1 MREFLLGLRLL
12 VGSGRGNRVRFV
24 LMAVGGAVG
33 VCCLAIVMSI
43 SGIIEARDARLAARE
58 PTFSKPSPGGSG
70 TYGFTIERDDPFG
83 SRQFTRVF
91 LAPGTDREPPPPPGV
106 NRLPRPGE
114 FFVSPRLA
122 ETLAE
127 YPGLKQRLPGRQVG
141 VIGREGVAD
150 PDELF
155 AYVGLSR
162 ELIPQEGHRF
172 NTYGM
177 PYVGRPTVESSAL
190 DIVRFTMIGVVLL
203 PLGVFL
209 AVCARLSA
217 ASRARRL
224 AALRLLGLSA
234 KRTQRVNAVET
245 VVAALFAGLL
255 GLGLYIVLN
264 QVGARVGLPGLKW
277 YPEDATPNGTTVAVC
292 LIGCP
297 FLAWLV
303 GRAGAREAVRSPLA
317 VRRTAVQRRPARW
330 GFIPLLAGTGI
341 GVGYCVAGATGHA
354 PRDTALSSVLIPC
367 AVLLV
372 GAGLALTLPVLA
384 QFLSRRVAAS
394 TRSFTLNLAMRR
406 NEVESGSALRVATG
420 LVLVV
425 FAGSLTQGVLIEL
438 DQVYRPDSPIQE
450 YRISRSEL
458 SERQMT
464 ELRRIPEVRA
474 QAVGVYSWTD
484 PEVDSYEPT
493 AGMLIA
499 TCRELEFLAPG
510 AKGCV
515 DGRAQ
520 RLRSPDPADD
530 EQLKPGEKAPFS
542 LTRGGDT
549 RMWELTVPKSVVKV
563 PVDSASI
570 IDADSGIIV
579 PPSAIPSGAGLSG
592 ADVILASASDTD
604 TVRSVLD
611 GIGAVAP
618 TAEIIPGALNIDGIR
633 QVALIKS
640 LLGVGM
646 GLGLIIGVA
655 AYLVAAGDRAVE
667 RRGQVTALTLLG
679 TRRRTLR
686 AVQVAQVVMP
696 LGIGL
701 VLALVTGKLVESSYL
716 VTGGGAVFWDGDGV
730 PVLLAGALGVIG
742 IAALGSLPL
751 IGRKIDPELIRR
763 D

>member
-12 VGSGRGNRVRFV
+12 VGSGRGNRVRFA
-24 LMAVGGAVG
+24 LMAAGGAVG
-33 VCCLAIVMSI
+33 VCCLTIVLSI
-43 SGIIEARDARLAARE
+43 SGILEARDARTAARE
-58 PTFSKPSPGGSG
+58 PEFSKSAPGGSG
-70 TYGFTIERDDPFG
+70 AYGFTIQRDDPFG

-91 LAPGTDREPPPPPGV
+91 LAPGTDRVPPAPPGV
-106 NRLPRPGE
+106 NRFPRPGE

-122 ETLAE
+122 EALAE
-127 YPGLKQRLPGRQVG
+127 YSGLKQRLPGRQAG

-155 AYVGLSR
+155 AYVGVSR
-162 ELIPQEGHRF
+162 AMIPEEGHRF
-172 NTYGM
+172 NTYGD
-177 PYVGRPTVESSAL
+177 PYGVGPTVEASAL
-190 DIVRFTMIGVVLL
+190 EIVRFTMIGVVLL

-224 AALRLLGLSA
+224 AALRLLGLST
-234 KRTQRVNAVET
+234 KGIQRVNAVET

-255 GLGLYIVLN
+255 GLGLYTVLN
-264 QVGARVGLPGLKW
+264 QVGAKIGLPGLKW
-277 YPEDATPNGTTVAVC
+277 YPEDATPDGTTIAVC

-297 FLAWLV
+297 LLAWLV
-303 GRAGAREAVRSPLA
+303 GRVSVREAARSPLA
-317 VRRTAVQRRPARW
+317 VRRTAVQRRPSRW
-330 GFIPLLAGTGI
+330 GFIPLLAGAGI

-354 PRDTALSSVLIPC
+354 PRDTALSAVLIPS

-438 DQVYRPDSPIQE
+438 DQVYRPDSPVQE
-450 YRISRSEL
+450 YRIARSAV
-458 SERQMT
+458 SERQVR
-464 ELRRIPEVRA
+464 ELGRIPGVGA
-474 QAVGVYSWTD
+474 QVVEASSWTD
-484 PEVDSYEPT
+484 PEEERYVPS
-493 AGMLIA
+493 ASLLIG
-499 TCRELEFLAPG
+499 TCRQLEFLAPG
-510 AKGCV
+510 STGCV
-515 DGRAQ
+515 DGKAQ
-520 RLRSPDPADD
+520 RLRSLDPNDD
-530 EQLKPGEKAPFS
+530 QQLLPGEPALLRLKGAG
-542 LTRGGDT
+542 RE
-549 RMWELTVPKSVVKV
+549 RMWKLTVPHGVVKV
-563 PVDSASI
+563 PSDGSSIVDGN
-570 IDADSGIIV
+570 SGIIV
-579 PPSAIPSGAGLSG
+579 PPSAIPAGARFEG
-592 ADVILASASDTD
+592 AEVVLASASDTD

-618 TAEIIPGALNIDGIR
+618 TVEIIPGVLNIDGIR

-646 GLGLIIGVA
+646 VLGLIIGVA

-716 VTGGGAVFWDGDGV
+716 VSGGGDVFWDGDGV
-730 PVLLAGALGVIG
+730 PLLLASALGVVG

-751 IGRKIDPELIRR
+751 VGRRIDPELIRR